1 MKHFNLLFL
10 FVVLSFC
17 TVSGQKRSVTV
28 IENNVMFNYTIT
40 RYVPVWEIQSGKNEQ
55 EGLLSQH
62 KQFFKEATNT
72 GLQSLKNLLY
82 SKALVPDDVKRMDAK
97 AMESYLASNRLVIHY
112 RIQYKEHSIF
122 LAHLNN
128 SPVRSVIPF
137 RIEGS
142 KWILDPEFA
151 NTEFYALLS
160 NLEFDPYMGLKEG
173 VVVCSFGFEEV
184 VDMERFYDYSGNRNN
199 LAIKSATIIDGR
211 FGGALKLN
219 GAEVGTASLKNN
231 MPSKDRF
238 KVDFHFQIPKM
249 VYNTEKIRGVVS
261 LVGSNESALKVEVV
275 GTKLRLSY
283 PAIAGVQRLEWNYTP
298 ESWAHITVE
307 INSKGVSVRVDDTV
321 VSSSSV
327 LSTLSLEGGKV
338 QIGAAN
344 GVKANMDEFRI
355 IK

>member
-1 MKHFNLLFL
+1 MKHFNLIILFS
-10 FVVLSFC
+10 VLSLC
-17 TVSGQKRSVTV
+17 TVFGQKRPVTV

-160 NLEFDPYMGLKEG
+160 NREFDPYMGLKEG

-184 VDMERFYDYSGNRNN
+184 VGMNRFHDYSGNRNH
-199 LAIKSATIIDGR
+199 LAIKSATIVDGR

-219 GAEVGTASLKNN
+219 GAEVGTASLNNN

-238 KVDFHFQIPKM
+238 KVDFH
-249 VYNTEKIRGVVS
+249 
-261 LVGSNESALKVEVV
+261 L
-275 GTKLRLSY
+275 
-283 PAIAGVQRLEWNYTP
+283 
-298 ESWAHITVE
+298 
-307 INSKGVSVRVDDTV
+307 
-321 VSSSSV
+321 
-327 LSTLSLEGGKV
+327 
-338 QIGAAN
+338 
-344 GVKANMDEFRI
+344 
-355 IK
+355 